1 MTEKKAPVRGATPAT
16 PSPPA
21 AAKKRGAKA
30 KKADVKRD
38 ISHDLIPIAE
48 ETWLLQPIA
57 VTMMRHDYSQVQVRI
72 LVSIV
77 ESLQNILQ
85 GLLSGGPSRQ
95 LDIFRSDELDE
106 DGRMPIKMPFKE
118 LGVSP
123 SHYPQLRNSLKMLA
137 SIPVEIP
144 YKTQE
149 GRKYTKATNLCDVY
163 LPEDNSYAKYA
174 ILKIDRSVAER
185 LVSFDFGYHRL
196 GKQIVFA
203 CKNRYTQR
211 IYMFV
216 ASWLD
221 KGRAVI
227 DPLEFRKMLRLEKNY
242 KKFPDFCR
250 RVLDPAREE
259 LRKLADDGFCDC
271 WFDYERVYL
280 HGQRGG
286 EPDRLVFTIHRAGAP
301 IEGQLAEL
309 TEAQRRYVG
318 DMLVRHFAFKAA
330 DAARLAG
337 RVTPAIYQEAVGKL
351 MELLERFRTQAVKDR
366 AAYTYR
372 AMDALIK
379 AHETV
384 EADVVGDERQ
394 QAGEK
399 KAEKKK

>member
-38 ISHDLIPIAE
+38 ISHDLI
-48 ETWLLQPIA
+48 PIA

-149 GRKYTKATNLCDVY
+149 GRKYTNATNLCDV
-163 LPEDNSYAKYA
+163 
-174 ILKIDRSVAER
+174 
-185 LVSFDFGYHRL
+185 
-196 GKQIVFA
+196 
-203 CKNRYTQR
+203 
-211 IYMFV
+211 
-216 ASWLD
+216 
-221 KGRAVI
+221 
-227 DPLEFRKMLRLEKNY
+227 
-242 KKFPDFCR
+242 
-250 RVLDPAREE
+250 
-259 LRKLADDGFCDC
+259 
-271 WFDYERVYL
+271 
-280 HGQRGG
+280 
-286 EPDRLVFTIHRAGAP
+286 
-301 IEGQLAEL
+301 
-309 TEAQRRYVG
+309 
-318 DMLVRHFAFKAA
+318 
-330 DAARLAG
+330 
-337 RVTPAIYQEAVGKL
+337 
-351 MELLERFRTQAVKDR
+351 
-366 AAYTYR
+366 
-372 AMDALIK
+372 
-379 AHETV
+379 
-384 EADVVGDERQ
+384 
-394 QAGEK
+394 
-399 KAEKKK
+399 

>member
-149 GRKYTKATNLCDVY
+149 GRKYTKATNLC
-163 LPEDNSYAKYA
+163 YAKYA

-301 IEGQLAEL
+301 IEGLAEL

-384 EADVVGDERQ
+384 EADVVGDTRQ

>member
-1 MTEKKAPVRGATPAT
+1 MTEKKAGEET
-16 PSPPA
+16 PSGGSRRPS
-21 AAKKRGAKA
+21 AKTTKRGAKA

-85 GLLSGGPSRQ
+85 GMLNGGTSRQ

-163 LPEDNSYAKYA
+163 IPEDNSYSKYA
-174 ILKIDRSVAER
+174 ILKIDRTVAER

-211 IYMFV
+211 IYMFI

-221 KGRAVI
+221 KGKAVI

-250 RVLDPAREE
+250 RVLDPARSE
-259 LRKLADDGFCDC
+259 LQKLAEDGFCDC
-271 WFDYERVYL
+271 WFDYDRLYL

-286 EPDRLVFTIHRAGAP
+286 EPDKLVFTIHRAGGP
-301 IEGQLAEL
+301 LTDQLAEL
-309 TEAQRRYVG
+309 TDAQRRYVG
-318 DMLVRHFAFKAA
+318 DMLVRHFAFNGE
-330 DAARLAG
+330 DAARLAA
-337 RVTPAIYQEAVGKL
+337 RITPETYQAAVQKL
-351 MELLERFRTQAVKDR
+351 MDLLERFKTMAVKDAR
-366 AAYTYR
+366 PTP
-372 AMDALIK
+372 
-379 AHETV
+379 TV
-384 EADVVGDERQ
+384 PWTSLSAPARLWRPMPR
-394 QAGEK
+394 K
-399 KAEKKK
+399 